1 MGSSNRNHLETAL
14 NGFVHIEKVKNK
26 FTIKIRILEVWLK
39 KLIFVVLCDWRQSY
53 CDIRKGGWFALQ
65 FLMKNENLVMKIH
78 FEDIFSEKN
87 TWLRGFQEIYLTR
100 QVTEPGAFHIS
111 PLCHK
116 FRCIISKCLFSK
128 ENVVLITPRTEF
140 YIRNTDF
147 PFGIL
152 LFGLHLIRIQIQPD
166 FQYTRVV
173 IKIQCQWIMR
183 RNCSTIIYERHILKC
198 QQTGCY
204 LSNAE
209 LYTCCMADANDDDDA
224 ATTI

>member
-1 MGSSNRNHLETAL
+1 M
-14 NGFVHIEKVKNK
+14 
-26 FTIKIRILEVWLK
+26 
-39 KLIFVVLCDWRQSY
+39 LCDWRQSY

-78 FEDIFSEKN
+78 FEDIFPEKN
-87 TWLRGFQEIYLTR
+87 TWIRGFQEIYLTR

-128 ENVVLITPRTEF
+128 KNNVLITPRTEF

-166 FQYTRVV
+166 FHSVHESCYKNTMSVNYEAKQFDNNIWTAYFKMPTDRLLLIKCRV
-173 IKIQCQWIMR
+173 
-183 RNCSTIIYERHILKC
+183 IYLLHGWCEWWWW
-198 QQTGCY
+198 
-204 LSNAE
+204 
-209 LYTCCMADANDDDDA
+209 CCCNNNIG
-224 ATTI
+224 TE